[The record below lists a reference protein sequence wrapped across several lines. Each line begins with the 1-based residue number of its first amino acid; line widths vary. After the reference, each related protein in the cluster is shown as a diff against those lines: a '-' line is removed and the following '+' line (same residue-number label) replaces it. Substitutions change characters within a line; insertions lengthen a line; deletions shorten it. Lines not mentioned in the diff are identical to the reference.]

1 MNHLYYQTMRQSKA
15 INELVEAANLLTA
28 EPDPVNMLM
37 VLLRISSDYSLS
49 EIACLYLKKDSTAV
63 MELLHHQGPGT
74 VPESLPCE
82 SELIQFLEECRE
94 AIVVH
99 HRSQDLCSG
108 ILLHDEVNSG
118 IALPIFS
125 QKQFYG
131 ALFLNSR
138 NEYHYG
144 NSTLQHV
151 NALSLLAGGLLKNP
165 VFKFK
170 GLQV

>member
-1 MNHLYYQTMRQSKA
+1 M
-15 INELVEAANLLTA
+15 INELMEAANLLAA
-28 EPDPVNMLM
+28 EPDPITMLM
-37 VLLRISSDYSLS
+37 ILLRISSDYSLS
-49 EIACLYLKKDSTAV
+49 ETACIYLKKKSTAEMV
-63 MELLHHQGPGT
+63 LLHHQGFGA
-74 VPESLPCE
+74 VPESLPLE
-82 SELIQFLEECRE
+82 SEFIQFLEECRD

-99 HRSQDLCSG
+99 HRNQDSCSG
-108 ILLHDEVNSG
+108 VLLHDEVNSG
-118 IALPIFS
+118 IALPIYS

-144 NSTLQHV
+144 NSSLQYV

-170 GLQV
+170 GPLV